1 MGCGKAVPG
10 EEQSPADRQTSVV
23 PSVPPL
29 FNLHRAGSRLHYVD
43 SSHPVFEQANNA
55 VNSFR

>member
-1 MGCGKAVPG
+1 MGCGKAVMG
-10 EEQSPADRQTSVV
+10 EEQSPAKTSVV

-55 VNSFR
+55 INSFR